1 MKRLA
6 GLREITWTLVINLV
20 VKEGLMA
27 SVKQITV
34 WARGVIQ
41 DKEGRDIANGLAQ
54 AAKKE
59 GKFTQAFDNYVDL
72 PDRVNVPLRK
82 YARISDEEIEER
94 YEYENEKPEVVIV
107 SDATIVKG
115 INILRGMQKGGV
127 LVVNTDR
134 KPQDILKFIPN
145 KDLLKSIVCVD
156 AKGICGEMT
165 VDFSGSEGGVDAVG
179 IGAGLAAPI
188 LGALARGTN
197 LVKLENLA
205 AVVKNKEAL
214 YKGHE
219 QAVVKTL

>member
-1 MKRLA
+1 
-6 GLREITWTLVINLV
+6 
-20 VKEGLMA
+20 MA

-54 AAKKE
+54 AAQKE

-107 SDATIVKG
+107 ADATIVKG

-134 KPQDILKFIPN
+134 TPQDILKFIPN
-145 KDLLKSIVCVD
+145 KDLLKAVVCVD
-156 AKGICGEMT
+156 AKGICGDVT

-188 LGALARGTN
+188 LGALVRGTN

-219 QAVVKTL
+219 KAVVKTL

>member
-1 MKRLA
+1 
-6 GLREITWTLVINLV
+6 
-20 VKEGLMA
+20 MA
-27 SVKQITV
+27 SIKQITV

-54 AAKKE
+54 AAQKE

-115 INILRGMQKGGV
+115 INILRGMQKGCV

-134 KPQDILKFIPN
+134 TPQDILKFIPN
-145 KDLLKSIVCVD
+145 KDLLKAIVCVD
-156 AKGICGEMT
+156 AKGICGDVT
-165 VDFSGSEGGVDAVG
+165 VDFSGSEGGVDSVG
-179 IGAGLAAPI
+179 LGAGLAAPI
-188 LGALARGTN
+188 LGAVVRGTN

-205 AVVKNKEAL
+205 LVVKNKEAL

>member
-1 MKRLA
+1 
-6 GLREITWTLVINLV
+6 
-20 VKEGLMA
+20 MA
-27 SVKQITV
+27 SKVKQITV
-34 WARGVIQ
+34 WARGVVQ
-41 DKEGRDIANGLAQ
+41 DKEGRDIANGLAN

-107 SDATIVKG
+107 ADATLVKG
-115 INILRGMQKGGV
+115 INILRGMEKGGV

-134 KPQDILKFIPN
+134 KPEDILKFVPN
-145 KDLLKSIVCVD
+145 KDLLKAVVCVD
-156 AKGICGEMT
+156 ARGICGDVT
-165 VDFSGSEGGVDAVG
+165 VDFSGTEGGVDAVG
-179 IGAGLAAPI
+179 LGAGLAAPI
-188 LGALARGTN
+188 LGALVRGTN

-219 QAVVKTL
+219 EAVVKSL

>member
-1 MKRLA
+1 
-6 GLREITWTLVINLV
+6 
-20 VKEGLMA
+20 MA

-34 WARGVIQ
+34 WARGVVQ
-41 DKEGRDIANGLAQ
+41 DKEGRDIANGLAN

-59 GKFTQAFDNYVDL
+59 GKFTQAFDNHVDL

-107 SDATIVKG
+107 ADATLVKG

-145 KDLLKSIVCVD
+145 KDLLKAIVCVD

-188 LGALARGTN
+188 LGALVRGTN